1 MLLTIPVKGY
11 LEGPGGPI
19 PLRHVERVEVST
31 STVKGG
37 LAGRPLQLIDVKD
50 EILPGLKRTPAIWT
64 LQDGTWTMDRFFTDE
79 PVQLIRIANP
89 FQVKARV

>member
-31 STVKGG
+31 NTIKGG
-37 LAGRPLQLIDVKD
+37 LAGRPLQLIDIKD
-50 EILPGLKRTPAIWT
+50 EILQGLEGTRAIWT

-89 FQVKARV
+89 FQVKARA